1 MRHRRLAM
9 LMLAAL
15 TAALTVQACSSTSGS
30 SGGQNCGKNGNPD
43 FSGRTI
49 TVQGWGGAAAEAIH
63 KAYHVPFEENTCA
76 KIKVVEVT
84 GQTPALLKAAHDAGE
99 AKFDMID
106 AWGSPAIFQMANDDL
121 LAPVDP
127 AKVPGLAGLVP
138 GADSGVGVGHLLSV
152 MVAGYLQKGDVKPLT
167 SVADFFN
174 VKDFPGRRA
183 VSNWGDNER
192 NVAAALLADGVPRD
206 KLYPMDMDRSKKVWD
221 RVKGSVR
228 LWYQSGSELVS
239 AMVDERIDYCLC
251 WDGRA
256 QQAMAKNPKWTYTL
270 EGGYLG
276 FENMA
281 MVNGTKNADVVQAL
295 LEYFTDP
302 ERQAVFYQ
310 NFQVTPTNPK
320 FIDHLPAGFMT
331 PEKLKFVPTTD
342 ENKGKWWT
350 PTLDELKG
358 IAKVK
363 TDLEEKWATWI
374 SS

>member
-1 MRHRRLAM
+1 MRHRRLAV
-9 LMLAAL
+9 LMLAAM
-15 TAALTVQACSSTSGS
+15 TAALTLQACSGTSGS
-30 SGGQNCGKNGNPD
+30 SAGKNCGKDGNPD

-121 LAPVDP
+121 LKPVDP

-152 MVAGYLQKGDVKPLT
+152 MVAGYKSDVKPLT

-192 NVAAALLADGVPRD
+192 NIAAALLADGVPRD
-206 KLYPMDMDRSKKVWD
+206 RLYPMDMDRSLKVWD
-221 RVKGSVR
+221 RVKPSVK

-302 ERQAVFYQ
+302 KRQAVFYQ
-310 NFQVTPTNPK
+310 TFQVTPTNPK
-320 FIDHLPAGFMT
+320 FIDFLPAGYMT
-331 PEKLKFVPTTD
+331 PEKLKYVPTTA

-350 PTLDELKG
+350 PTLDELKE

-363 TDLEEKWATWI
+363 TDLEEKWATRI